1 MRSHLTTAKVSAL
14 PRLAGASGRGSRK
27 RIGRK
32 KAMHRPG
39 LRGTGS
45 TPAGSRQVTSLVS
58 RSPEE
63 TELLGKKLARG
74 LPVPSVVLLRGAL
87 GTGKT
92 TLARGIALGLGLT
105 DGSLVNSP
113 SFTLV
118 NIYQG
123 RCRVYHVDLYR
134 LEGGR
139 DLYSIGLDEFFGR
152 DGVTIVE
159 WSERL
164 PYPAVAAVE
173 IELADAGDD
182 ARAIR
187 VVRARPSR
195 RHG

>member
-1 MRSHLTTAKVSAL
+1 M
-14 PRLAGASGRGSRK
+14 
-27 RIGRK
+27 
-32 KAMHRPG
+32 
-39 LRGTGS
+39 
-45 TPAGSRQVTSLVS
+45 VS

-63 TELLGKKLARG
+63 TERLGMKVARG

-92 TLARGIALGLGLT
+92 TLARGIALGLGLS

-123 RCRVYHVDLYR
+123 RCPVYHVDLYR
-134 LEGGR
+134 LQGGR
-139 DLYSIGLDEFFGR
+139 DVYSIGLDEFFGR

-164 PYPAVAAVE
+164 PYPAEAAIEVE
-173 IELADAGDD
+173 LTDAGDD
-182 ARAIR
+182 VRTIR
-187 VVRARPSR
+187 VTRVRRCR
-195 RHG
+195 KRG